1 MLDASPANICC
12 HDSVSQCIIIVIT
25 FWSFDNS
32 VQIDRE
38 ELVAFLVEKSQ
49 KLSVDKDFV
58 LAMDRLIQFAL
69 HMRQR
74 ERMAQVNTGSGRCL
88 AVYVSPHN

>member
-1 MLDASPANICC
+1 MI
-12 HDSVSQCIIIVIT
+12 DSSL
-25 FWSFDNS
+25 
-32 VQIDRE
+32 QIDRE

-49 KLSVDKDFV
+49 KLSIDKDFV

-74 ERMAQVNTGSGRCL
+74 ERMAQVTTG
-88 AVYVSPHN
+88 